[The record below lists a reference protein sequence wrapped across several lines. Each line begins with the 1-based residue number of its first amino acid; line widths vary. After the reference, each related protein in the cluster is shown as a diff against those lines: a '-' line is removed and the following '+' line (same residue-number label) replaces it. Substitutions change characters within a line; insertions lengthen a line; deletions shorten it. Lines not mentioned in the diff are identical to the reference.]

1 MAEKQGG
8 QNMKRF
14 WAYVTQLG
22 VYQFEE
28 NDLLS
33 ATRYIRSLYGDRVLI
48 VREGRAP
55 SLESVKRMLGIGS
68 EPVATTD
75 RPAWHQW

>member
-1 MAEKQGG
+1 MAEKQVG

-14 WAYVTQLG
+14 WAYVTELG

-28 NDLLS
+28 VDLLS
-33 ATRYIRSLYGDRVLI
+33 AIRYICDNFGDRVLI

-68 EPVATTD
+68 EPVETTD